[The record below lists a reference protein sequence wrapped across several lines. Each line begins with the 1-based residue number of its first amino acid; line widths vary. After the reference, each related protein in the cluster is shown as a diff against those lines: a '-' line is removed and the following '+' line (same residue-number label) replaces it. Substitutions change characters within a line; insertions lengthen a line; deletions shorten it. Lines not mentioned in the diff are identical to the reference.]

1 MSKQSKLWME
11 QMTLPEKAAILS
23 GKNVW
28 ETREIKRLGIPSIT
42 LSDGPHGIR
51 KQNTA
56 GDHLG
61 MQESMKATSNGG
73 NDGEQLG

>member
-42 LSDGPHGIR
+42 LSSKAEYSGRPFGNARIDEG
-51 KQNTA
+51 
-56 GDHLG
+56 HLF
-61 MQESMKATSNGG
+61 SDGG